1 MGTASHRPPEK
12 ETVMQT
18 HTLTTEPR
26 ELTGKNAARQ
36 LRARGLV
43 PAVFYGRETKPAG
56 LSVSPK
62 ELTAALST
70 PHGRNAL
77 ITIKVG
83 GKEQL
88 AMVQDL
94 QVHPVTR
101 KPVHVDLYRVDAEQ
115 PIVRKVPFI
124 AEGKAKGVV
133 AGGELVVIYRDL
145 PLRAKPGQFPARI
158 TSDVTPLEI
167 GDHIKVKDL
176 ALPAGV
182 EAVLPSERNVVSC
195 VTMRKRKEEE
205 EAAAAAATA
214 AAPGAPAAG
223 ASPSKAPSKAPP
235 AS

>member
-1 MGTASHRPPEK
+1 
-12 ETVMQT
+12 MQT
-18 HTLTTEPR
+18 HTLTTEAR
-26 ELTGKNAARQ
+26 DITGKNAARQ

-43 PAVFYGRETKPAG
+43 PAVFYGRETKPTG
-56 LSVSPK
+56 LAVSPK

-70 PHGRNAL
+70 PFGRNAL
-77 ITIKVG
+77 VTIKVG
-83 GKEQL
+83 GQDQL

-101 KPVHVDLYRVDAEQ
+101 KPVHVDFYRVDASL

-145 PLRAKPGQFPARI
+145 ALRAKPDQFPANI
-158 TSDVTPLEI
+158 KADVTPLEI

-176 ALPAGV
+176 ALPQGV
-182 EAVLPSERNVVSC
+182 EVVLPPERNVVSC

-205 EAAAAAATA
+205 EAAP
-214 AAPGAPAAG
+214 APGAAGAAPAAG